1 MPTDSNVPS
10 LVPKATVD
18 YYMGGWLQECG
29 VSWVVPLERDTPQRF
44 LVHHGTNVYLR
55 QSGRRHEADM
65 VIQKWQAAAS
75 EVPPVAQHARLQQ
88 TRTKRII
95 GHRG

>member
-75 EVPPVAQHARLQQ
+75 EVAQNATVTVAQHARPQQ
-88 TRTKRII
+88 TRRC
-95 GHRG
+95 